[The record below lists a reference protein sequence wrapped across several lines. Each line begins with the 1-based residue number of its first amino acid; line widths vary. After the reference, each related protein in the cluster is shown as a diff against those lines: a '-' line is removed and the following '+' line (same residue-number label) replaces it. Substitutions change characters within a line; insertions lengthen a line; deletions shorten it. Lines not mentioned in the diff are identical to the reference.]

1 MGLFDMFKK
10 KDAPPPAPVGAD
22 AELSALV
29 AKLKDSDPKVRL
41 DACVRIGAM
50 KARAASARPALEEL
64 IVDPDGD
71 VCLAAAEAMS
81 AILRAIDTKR

>member
-1 MGLFDMFKK
+1 MGFFDLFKK
-10 KDAPPPAPVGAD
+10 SEPPPPPSGPD
-22 AELSALV
+22 AELQALV
-29 AKLKDSDPKVRL
+29 ARLKDSDPKVRL
-41 DACVRIGAM
+41 DACQRIGAM

-81 AILRAIDTKR
+81 LILRAIDTKR

>member
-10 KDAPPPAPVGAD
+10 PGATPPSPGRD
-22 AELSALV
+22 EELSALV
-29 AKLKDSDPKVRL
+29 ASLRDADPKVRL

-50 KARAASARPALEEL
+50 KARAASARPVLEEL

-81 AILRAIDTKR
+81 AILRAIETKR

>member
-1 MGLFDMFKK
+1 MGLFDFLKK
-10 KDAPPPAPVGAD
+10 KEPAPAGAD
-22 AELSALV
+22 PELEALV
-29 AKLKDSDPKVRL
+29 RKLKDPDAKVRL
-41 DACVRIGAM
+41 DTCQKLGAM

-81 AILRAIDTKR
+81 AILRAMDQSQR

>member
-1 MGLFDMFKK
+1 MGLFDIFKK
-10 KDAPPPAPVGAD
+10 KDAPPPSPGPD
-22 AELSALV
+22 AELAALV
-29 AKLKDSDPKVRL
+29 ARLKDSDPKVRL
-41 DACVRIGAM
+41 DACQRIGAL
-50 KARAASARPALEEL
+50 KGRAASARPALEEL

>member
-1 MGLFDMFKK
+1 MGLFDFLKK
-10 KDAPPPAPVGAD
+10 KQQDAPPAGPDP
-22 AELSALV
+22 ELDALV
-29 AKLKDSDPKVRL
+29 RKLKDPDPKVRL
-41 DACVRIGAM
+41 DTCHKLGAM

-81 AILRAIDTKR
+81 VILRAMDQRQR

>member
-10 KDAPPPAPVGAD
+10 KEATPPPSGPD
-22 AELSALV
+22 AELCALV
-29 AKLKDSDPKVRL
+29 AQLKDADPKVRL
-41 DACVRIGAM
+41 DACVRIGEM

-64 IVDPDGD
+64 IIDPDGD

>member
-1 MGLFDMFKK
+1 MGLFDFLKK
-10 KDAPPPAPVGAD
+10 KEPAPAGAAAD
-22 AELSALV
+22 PELEALV
-29 AKLKDSDPKVRL
+29 RKLKDPDPKVRL
-41 DACVRIGAM
+41 DTCLKLGAM

-81 AILRAIDTKR
+81 VILRAMDQRQR

>member
-1 MGLFDMFKK
+1 MGLFDFLKK
-10 KDAPPPAPVGAD
+10 KQDAPPAGPDP
-22 AELSALV
+22 ELDALV
-29 AKLKDSDPKVRL
+29 RKLKDPDPKVRL
-41 DACVRIGAM
+41 DTCQKLGAL

-81 AILRAIDTKR
+81 AILRAMDQRQR

>member
-1 MGLFDMFKK
+1 MGFFDLFKK
-10 KDAPPPAPVGAD
+10 QGPTPAPSGPD
-22 AELSALV
+22 SELQALV
-29 AKLKDSDPKVRL
+29 AKLKDADPKVRL
-41 DACVRIGAM
+41 EACQRIGAM

-81 AILRAIDTKR
+81 QILRAIDTKR

>member
-1 MGLFDMFKK
+1 MGLFDFLKK
-10 KDAPPPAPVGAD
+10 KQDAPTAGPDP
-22 AELSALV
+22 ELDALV
-29 AKLKDSDPKVRL
+29 RKLKDPDPKVRL
-41 DACVRIGAM
+41 DTCLKLGAM

-81 AILRAIDTKR
+81 VILRAMDQRQR